1 MKRTYGLD
9 EARGVAESLR
19 IDFAKS
25 GFNLAQFRAGLDVEA
40 KHGAVDP
47 ATNITNDDPLST
59 GKIALAHL
67 NELPGYYGRLKKME
81 TDAEPPATPQIS
93 SMKPDKSQKWR
104 LATGLLIGLAVLVAG
119 VVSVRFFRK
128 AEHKQHEEDIAE
140 ARS

>member
-40 KHGAVDP
+40 EHGAVDP

-67 NELPGYYGRLKKME
+67 NELPVYYGRLKKME

-119 VVSVRFFRK
+119 VVSARFFRK
-128 AEHKQHEEDIAE
+128 ARAMTT
-140 ARS
+140 R

>member
-25 GFNLAQFRAGLDVEA
+25 GFNLAQFRAGLNVEA
-40 KHGAVDP
+40 EHGAVDP

-59 GKIALAHL
+59 GKIALVHL
-67 NELPGYYGRLKKME
+67 NELPDYYGRLEKME
-81 TDAEPPATPQIS
+81 TDAEPPATPQAS
-93 SMKPDKSQKWR
+93 SMKSDKRQKWR

-119 VVSVRFFRK
+119 VVSARFFRK
-128 AEHKQHEEDIAE
+128 AQAKPHEERIAE